1 MEISIGEIILDEE
14 IKLGNIELD
23 VVKEYPYLENL
34 EITPTAGQQIFTH
47 PDSYG
52 YNEVKVDAINLQ
64 DKSVTPTQAQQIIFA
79 DIGYSGLN
87 NVKIEAATSDID
99 SNIQS
104 YNIKKDITIL
114 GVTGNVI
121 ELNGEE
127 RTATPTKDTQ
137 VITPSTD
144 KNAITKMTVNPIPDE
159 YIIPS
164 GEINISQNGT
174 YDVTDKASANVN
186 IPEKVLGTKTITSN
200 GTYKAVDDN
209 LDGYSQVN
217 VETSGV
223 NIWDYFI
230 KQVPSNQGQYIYYIK
245 KLPVVDTSN
254 LRTAKYMFSGF
265 MNLQEVP
272 FIDTSKVTT
281 MSYMFSNCSK
291 LTEVPL
297 LDTSSVTDMSS
308 MFSNCSELKTI
319 PLFNTSNVTTMYGT
333 FSGCAVIDNL
343 PLLDTSKV
351 TRMNDTFK
359 RCYDLKK
366 IPEINTQNVT
376 SFNSTFYDCTSLYE
390 IPALN
395 ASKVTD
401 VNQMFIIC
409 KKLKDFGGLI
419 NLGEAYNTRQSANI
433 SSYKLTLD
441 DSPEL
446 THDSLMNVIN
456 NLYDIKTKGCN
467 PQGLVLGSTN
477 MAKLTSEEIAIATNK
492 GWIIS

>member
-1 MEISIGEIILDEE
+1 MFKLKITNKPKM
-14 IKLGNIELD
+14 IKMKCNIDFPD
-23 VVKEYPYLENL
+23 VVLANLQEKET
-34 EITPTAGQQIFTH
+34 TPTK
-47 PDSYG
+47 
-52 YNEVKVDAINLQ
+52 EM
-64 DKSVTPTQAQQIIFA
+64 QQIIA
-79 DIGYSGLN
+79 DQQYDGLSK
-87 NVKIEAATSDID
+87 V
-99 SNIQS
+99 
-104 YNIKKDITIL
+104 
-114 GVTGNVI
+114 VV
-121 ELNGEE
+121 
-127 RTATPTKDTQ
+127 
-137 VITPSTD
+137 
-144 KNAITKMTVNPIPDE
+144 NAIPDE

-209 LDGYSQVN
+209 LDGYSEVE

-230 KQVPSNQGQYIYYIK
+230 EQVPSNQGEFIYYIK

-281 MSYMFSNCSK
+281 MSSMFLNCSK

-297 LDTSSVTDMSS
+297 LNTSSVTDMSS
-308 MFSNCSELKTI
+308 MFNNCSQLKTI
-319 PLFNTSNVTTMYGT
+319 PLFNTSNVTTMYGM

-351 TRMNDTFK
+351 TKMNDTFK

-376 SFNSTFYDCTSLYE
+376 SFNSTFYNCASLYE
-390 IPALN
+390 LPALN
-395 ASKVTD
+395 SSKVTD
-401 VNQMFIIC
+401 VNQMFLLC
-409 KKLKDFGGLI
+409 NKLKNFGGLI
-419 NLGEAYNTRQSANI
+419 NLGEAYNTRQPANV
-433 SSYKLTLD
+433 SSYKLTFD

-467 PQGLVLGSTN
+467 PQGLVLGSIN
-477 MAKLTSEEIAIATNK
+477 LNKLTSEEIAIATNK
-492 GWIIS
+492 GFNVS

>member
-1 MEISIGEIILDEE
+1 MFKLKIINKPKM
-14 IKLGNIELD
+14 IKMKCNIEFPD
-23 VVKEYPYLENL
+23 VVL
-34 EITPTAGQQIFTH
+34 A
-47 PDSYG
+47 
-52 YNEVKVDAINLQ
+52 NLQ
-64 DKSVTPTQAQQIIFA
+64 EK
-79 DIGYSGLN
+79 
-87 NVKIEAATSDID
+87 E
-99 SNIQS
+99 
-104 YNIKKDITIL
+104 
-114 GVTGNVI
+114 
-121 ELNGEE
+121 
-127 RTATPTKDTQ
+127 ATPTKEMQQIIADQ
-137 VITPSTD
+137 QYDGLSKVVV
-144 KNAITKMTVNPIPDE
+144 NAIPDE

-164 GEINISQNGT
+164 GEINISSNGT
-174 YDVTDKASANVN
+174 YDVTDKASAKVN

-209 LDGYSQVN
+209 LDGYSE
-217 VETSGV
+217 VEVKTSGV

-230 KQVPSNQGQYIYYIK
+230 EQPPSNQGQFIYYIK

-297 LDTSSVTDMSS
+297 LNTSSVTDMSS
-308 MFSNCSELKTI
+308 MFSNCSQLKTI

-333 FSGCAVIDNL
+333 FSGCSVIDNL

-351 TRMNDTFK
+351 TKMNDTFK

-376 SFNSTFYDCTSLYE
+376 SYNSTFYDCASLYE

-419 NLGEAYNTRQSANI
+419 NLGEAYNTRQPANI

-467 PQGLVLGSTN
+467 PQGLVLGGTN
-477 MAKLTSEEIAIATNK
+477 LTKLTSEQIAIATER
-492 GWIIS
+492 GWSVS

>member
-1 MEISIGEIILDEE
+1 MFKLKIVNKPKM
-14 IKLGNIELD
+14 IKMKCNIDFPD
-23 VVKEYPYLENL
+23 VVL
-34 EITPTAGQQIFTH
+34 A
-47 PDSYG
+47 
-52 YNEVKVDAINLQ
+52 NLQ
-64 DKSVTPTQAQQIIFA
+64 EK
-79 DIGYSGLN
+79 
-87 NVKIEAATSDID
+87 E
-99 SNIQS
+99 
-104 YNIKKDITIL
+104 
-114 GVTGNVI
+114 VI
-121 ELNGEE
+121 
-127 RTATPTKDTQ
+127 PTKETQ
-137 VITPSTD
+137 EIVAEKQYDGLS
-144 KNAITKMTVNPIPDE
+144 KVVVNAIPDE

-164 GEINISQNGT
+164 GEININSNGT

-209 LDGYSQVN
+209 LDGYSEVT

-230 KQVPSNQGQYIYYIK
+230 RKAASNQGEFIYYIK

-254 LRTAKYMFSGF
+254 LRTASYMFSGF

-272 FIDTSKVTT
+272 LINTSKVTN
-281 MSYMFSNCSK
+281 MSYMFSNCSS

-297 LDTSSVTDMSS
+297 LDTSLVKDMTS
-308 MFSNCSELKTI
+308 MFNNCSKLKTI
-319 PLFNTSNVTTMYGT
+319 PLFNTSNLTNMYGM
-333 FSGCAVIDNL
+333 FSGCNVIDNL

-366 IPEINTQNVT
+366 IPEINTENVT
-376 SFNSTFYDCTSLYE
+376 SYNSTFYNCVTLYE

-401 VNQMFIIC
+401 VNQTFLLC
-409 KKLKDFGGLI
+409 NKLKDFGGML
-419 NLGEAYNTRQSANI
+419 NLGEAYNTRQPANI
-433 SSYKLTLD
+433 PNYKLTLD

-446 THDSLMNVIN
+446 THDSLMNIIN

-467 PQGLVLGSTN
+467 PQGLILGGTN
-477 MAKLTSEEIAIATNK
+477 LGKLTSEEIAIATNK
-492 GWIIS
+492 GWNVS

>member
-144 KNAITKMTVNPIPDE
+144 KNAITKMAVNPIPDE

-164 GEINISQNGT
+164 GEIEITANRIYN
-174 YDVTDKASANVN
+174 VKDKEFANVN
-186 IPEKVLGTKTITSN
+186 VPEKQLGTKTITEN
-200 GTYKAVDDN
+200 GNYKASDDN
-209 LDGYSQVN
+209 LDGYSQVE
-217 VETSGV
+217 VATSGV

-230 KQVPSNQGQYIYYIK
+230 KQSASNQGEYIYYIK

-254 LRTAKYMFSGF
+254 LRTASYMFSGF

-272 FIDTSKVTT
+272 FINTSKVTK
-281 MSYMFSNCSK
+281 MNYMFSNCSS

-308 MFSNCSELKTI
+308 MFSNCSKLKTI
-319 PLFNTSNVTTMYGT
+319 PLFNTSNVTTMYGM

-359 RCYDLKK
+359 RCYDLKN
-366 IPEINTQNVT
+366 IPEINTENVT
-376 SFNSTFYDCTSLYE
+376 SFNSTFYNCATLYE

-395 ASKVTD
+395 ASKATD
-401 VNQMFIIC
+401 INQMFLSC
-409 KKLKDFGGLI
+409 NKLKDFGGLI
-419 NLGEAYNTRQSANI
+419 NLGEAYNTSYSANTQY
-433 SSYKLTLD
+433 YKLILD

-467 PQGLVLGSTN
+467 PQGLVLGSIN
-477 MAKLTSEEIAIATNK
+477 LNKLTSEEIAIATNK

>member
-1 MEISIGEIILDEE
+1 MFKLKIINKPKM
-14 IKLGNIELD
+14 IKMKCNIEFPD
-23 VVKEYPYLENL
+23 VVL
-34 EITPTAGQQIFTH
+34 A
-47 PDSYG
+47 
-52 YNEVKVDAINLQ
+52 NLQ
-64 DKSVTPTQAQQIIFA
+64 EK
-79 DIGYSGLN
+79 
-87 NVKIEAATSDID
+87 E
-99 SNIQS
+99 
-104 YNIKKDITIL
+104 
-114 GVTGNVI
+114 
-121 ELNGEE
+121 
-127 RTATPTKDTQ
+127 ATPTKEMQQIIADQ
-137 VITPSTD
+137 QYDGLSKVVV
-144 KNAITKMTVNPIPDE
+144 NAIPDE

-186 IPEKVLGTKTITSN
+186 IPEKVLGTKTIISN
-200 GTYKAVDDN
+200 GTYKATDDN
-209 LDGYSQVN
+209 LDGYSE
-217 VETSGV
+217 VEVKTSGV

-230 KQVPSNQGQYIYYIK
+230 ERAPSNQGEFIYYIK

-272 FIDTSKVTT
+272 LINTSKVTN

-308 MFSNCSELKTI
+308 MFSNCSQLKTI
-319 PLFNTSNVTTMYGT
+319 PLFNTSNVTTMYGM
-333 FSGCAVIDNL
+333 FSDCAVIDNL

-351 TRMNDTFK
+351 TRMNDMFK

-376 SFNSTFYDCTSLYE
+376 SFNSTFYNCSSLYE

-401 VNQMFIIC
+401 VNQTFLLC
-409 KKLKDFGGLI
+409 RKLTNFGGML
-419 NLGEAYNTRQSANI
+419 NLGEAYNTRQPANI
-433 SSYKLTLD
+433 SSYKLTFD

-467 PQGLVLGSTN
+467 PQGLILGGTN
-477 MAKLTSEEIAIATNK
+477 LAKLTSEEIAIATNK
-492 GWIIS
+492 GFNVS

>member
-1 MEISIGEIILDEE
+1 MFKLKIINKPKM
-14 IKLGNIELD
+14 IKMKCNIEFPD
-23 VVKEYPYLENL
+23 VVLANLQEKET
-34 EITPTAGQQIFTH
+34 TPTK
-47 PDSYG
+47 
-52 YNEVKVDAINLQ
+52 EM
-64 DKSVTPTQAQQIIFA
+64 QQIIA
-79 DIGYSGLN
+79 DQQYDGLSK
-87 NVKIEAATSDID
+87 V
-99 SNIQS
+99 
-104 YNIKKDITIL
+104 
-114 GVTGNVI
+114 VV
-121 ELNGEE
+121 
-127 RTATPTKDTQ
+127 
-137 VITPSTD
+137 
-144 KNAITKMTVNPIPDE
+144 NAIPDE

-164 GEINISQNGT
+164 GEININSNGT

-186 IPEKVLGTKTITSN
+186 IPEKVLGTKIISSN

-209 LDGYSQVN
+209 LDGYSEVE

-230 KQVPSNQGQYIYYIK
+230 KQPPSNQGEFIYYIK

-297 LDTSSVTDMSS
+297 LNTSSVTDMSS
-308 MFSNCSELKTI
+308 MFSNCSQLKTI

-351 TRMNDTFK
+351 TKMNDTFK

-376 SFNSTFYDCTSLYE
+376 SFNSTFYNCSSLYE

-401 VNQMFIIC
+401 VNQTFLLC
-409 KKLKDFGGLI
+409 NKLKDFGGML
-419 NLGEAYNTRQSANI
+419 NLGEAYNTRQPANI

-446 THDSLMNVIN
+446 THDSLMNIIN

-467 PQGLVLGSTN
+467 PQGLILGGTN
-477 MAKLTSEEIAIATNK
+477 LAKLTSEEIAIATNK
-492 GWIIS
+492 GWNVS